1 MPTAEHLPTADEMG
15 MKGRRA
21 CEIVGS
27 KSCALRC
34 AGAEAACESGLVSVR
49 SFRPPFDVVRRSPL
63 SVFRCSSGSVITWIV
78 YISVFTSIWSPHGQ
92 GRSDTYLPTKSS
104 RIQFYTFAAV
114 AGRPQSTAMG
124 MKGRAYSCALRC
136 AGAVAACVS
145 GLVAVRRFP
154 LRFNTVRKESIIRI
168 YRQDWNRHY
177 IENIYPYLRG
187 YAISMYRDN
196 LTRIC
201 QHNPAFCTCRSG
213 RPAALLGDG
222 DPIGA

>member
-49 SFRPPFDVVRRSPL
+49 
-63 SVFRCSSGSVITWIV
+63 
-78 YISVFTSIWSPHGQ
+78 
-92 GRSDTYLPTKSS
+92 
-104 RIQFYTFAAV
+104 
-114 AGRPQSTAMG
+114 
-124 MKGRAYSCALRC
+124 
-136 AGAVAACVS
+136 
-145 GLVAVRRFP
+145 RFP

-177 IENIYPYLRG
+177 IENIYHDPYLRV
-187 YAISMYRDN
+187 YAIAMYRDN
-196 LTRIC
+196 LTRIF

-213 RPAALLGDG
+213 RPTALLGDG